1 MYSEGW
7 ALYSETLPKEVGLY
21 RAPYSD
27 YGRLS
32 GELWRAC
39 RLVVDTGI
47 HHYRWT
53 REESIEYYRN
63 NTANPD
69 GECVKMVERH
79 IVWPGQAVS
88 YKIGML
94 KIQEL
99 RKYFVNVN
107 KDENFETS
115 LKNLAES
122 KKEVFDFFDNVMVN
136 DGEQVIKKNRLELLQ
151 MLCKTYENYLNF
163 SKIESL

>member
-1 MYSEGW
+1 M
-7 ALYSETLPKEVGLY
+7 
-21 RAPYSD
+21 
-27 YGRLS
+27 
-32 GELWRAC
+32 
-39 RLVVDTGI
+39 VVDTGI

-63 NTANPD
+63 NTANPE

-99 RKYFVNVN
+99 RKHAETELG
-107 KDENFETS
+107 ENFS
-115 LKNLAES
+115 LQ
-122 KKEVFDFFDNVMVN
+122 DFHDLV
-136 DGEQVIKKNRLELLQ
+136 LQ
-151 MLCKTYENYLNF
+151 NGAMPMDVLQDVVHDWVANQ
-163 SKIESL
+163 